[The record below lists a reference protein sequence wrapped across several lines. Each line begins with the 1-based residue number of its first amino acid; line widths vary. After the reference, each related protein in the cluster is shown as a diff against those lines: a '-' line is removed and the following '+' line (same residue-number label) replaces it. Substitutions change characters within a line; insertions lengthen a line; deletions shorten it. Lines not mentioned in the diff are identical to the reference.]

1 MENITR
7 DDVIDLVDCLGN
19 SGYSYCYNGFI
30 YLSVSYMDDATY
42 FFKVDLDNSYGVHT
56 VSSSDFYAYM
66 KHTDP
71 KDIVTYVRLVDDMK
85 FVYIKDSYIHGAN
98 LSSYDP
104 SEVSDIVN
112 IFIDKVLS
120 VKSVLE
126 CLRKIFSTYGI
137 FIKC

>member
-1 MENITR
+1 MRQIQTDPR
-7 DDVIDLVDCLGN
+7 HSHGVHPGQYRIQAAGRSQSSIKIHKL
-19 SGYSYCYNGFI
+19 SST
-30 YLSVSYMDDATY
+30 YLCIIFPDTVLSH
-42 FFKVDLDNSYGVHT
+42 HT

-66 KHTDP
+66 KHTGP